1 MGLPKYL
8 SLLGNKDILWPPV
21 SLLPKARFFSSLS
34 LSLISRSRSLSLSST
49 FTGIR
54 KLLLLT
60 TSASKPSFFSHREKN
75 SLKPSMRSGYLAS
88 KSPTKDSNSDRLI
101 ISSVYK

>member
-54 KLLLLT
+54 KL
-60 TSASKPSFFSHREKN
+60 PFFSHREKN